1 MIAIFGGVY
10 ITWFSSNA
18 PLASVAD
25 ENTVATYSDAI
36 SDAKKAAESMS
47 GAVASGAMVEVYTGI
62 SVGDKSTVL
71 DLSGKQLTGS
81 LKAEVR
87 LLKALTELNLS
98 NNQFTGIPAEI
109 GQLSELRILNLS
121 GNPVTGLPQELGN
134 LQKLQVLDLRNTS
147 YAKQDLAIIQAKLPK
162 TTKVL
167 VE

>member
-1 MIAIFGGVY
+1 
-10 ITWFSSNA
+10 
-18 PLASVAD
+18 
-25 ENTVATYSDAI
+25 
-36 SDAKKAAESMS
+36 MS
-47 GAVASGAMVEVYTGI
+47 GGDAGGTKVEVYAGI

-87 LLKALTELNLS
+87 HLQALTELNLS

-109 GQLSELRILNLS
+109 GQLSELRVLNLS

-134 LQKLQVLDLRNTS
+134 LQKLQILDLRNTS
-147 YAKQDLAIIQAKLPK
+147 YAPQDLAIIKAKLPK
-162 TTKVL
+162 TTKIL